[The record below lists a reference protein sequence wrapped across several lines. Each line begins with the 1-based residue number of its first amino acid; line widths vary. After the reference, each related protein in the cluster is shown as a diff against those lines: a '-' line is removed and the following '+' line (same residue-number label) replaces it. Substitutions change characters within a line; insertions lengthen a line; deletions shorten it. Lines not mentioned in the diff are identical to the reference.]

1 MTTGLSDYQI
11 AVLQAMNIQVFQRQG
26 ETSATQ
32 ISQQVNPAPEPTIA
46 SKAVSKSDAQSR
58 LASLKAAMAP
68 ENKADAKPT
77 SNATVKEEHNVVK
90 QSVNPQFSAFTQDI
104 TVALDALNVSATPA
118 LFVGQTMTA
127 NRDEIELPSQPDK
140 LTTAQK
146 RALWQSLSALN

>member
-11 AVLQAMNIQVFQRQG
+11 AVLQAMNIPVFQRQG
-26 ETSATQ
+26 EAPATQ
-32 ISQQVNPAPEPTIA
+32 TSLQANPAPEPKSA
-46 SKAVSKSDAQSR
+46 SGVVSKSDAQSR

-68 ENKADAKPT
+68 DNKAGVT
-77 SNATVKEEHNVVK
+77 STANASVTEEPKVVK

-104 TVALDALNVSATPA
+104 TLALDALNVSATPA
-118 LFVGQTMTA
+118 LFVGQTMTT